1 MAARICPRC
10 RTRVDE
16 RRAAGSP
23 YCLSCG
29 APLGTP
35 SPAGFGKQAAKGSAL
50 PWILGGIGLFLLVGI
65 GGVVVLLIAVANA
78 APEKPTPTPDD
89 PTSVPNLEVPTAIAS
104 VPSAKPTVSAGKIT
118 GTAPTVTVVRPPP
131 TFVPPTATAPTATAP
146 TASAP
151 LVLGAFPRARAQN
164 EVDRVAATLASCKRP
179 GDPTG
184 SGSVRVDFEPDGRVG
199 TLLQR
204 PFAGTPTGSCI
215 SAKFLN
221 IKIGAFT
228 GTTQPITKSFTIAG
242 PSSSIF

>member
-1 MAARICPRC
+1 MAARICPQC

-35 SPAGFGKQAAKGSAL
+35 PPAGFGKPPAKGSAL
-50 PWILGGIGLFLLVGI
+50 PWILGGVGLFMVLGI
-65 GGVVVLLIAVANA
+65 GGVVLFLIAVANA

-89 PTSVPNLEVPTAIAS
+89 PTSVPNLEVPTAIAT
-104 VPSAKPTVSAGKIT
+104 VPTAKPPASAGKIA

-131 TFVPPTATAPTATAP
+131 TVTPPPTAST
-146 TASAP
+146 SAI
-151 LVLGAFPRARAQN
+151 VLGAFPRARAQN
-164 EVDRVAATLASCKRP
+164 EVDRVANGLASCKRT

-184 SGSVRVDFEPDGRVG
+184 SGTIRVDFEPDGRVG

-204 PFAGTPTGSCI
+204 PFSGTSTGSCI
-215 SAKFLN
+215 SARFLA

-228 GTTQPITKSFTIAG
+228 GTTQPITKTFTIAG
-242 PSSSIF
+242 GASNPGF

>member
-1 MAARICPRC
+1 MAARICPHC

-35 SPAGFGKQAAKGSAL
+35 APAGFGKPPARGSAL
-50 PWILGGIGLFLLVGI
+50 PWILGGIGLFLVVAI
-65 GGVVVLLIAVANA
+65 GGVVLLVIAVANA
-78 APEKPTPTPDD
+78 EPDRRTPTPVD
-89 PTSVPNLEVPTAIAS
+89 PASVPNLEVPTALPTI
-104 VPSAKPTVSAGKIT
+104 PSAKPTASAVKIT

-131 TFVPPTATAPTATAP
+131 TVVQPPPSAAPP
-146 TASAP
+146 I
-151 LVLGAFPRARAQN
+151 VLGAFPRARAQN
-164 EVDRVAATLASCKRP
+164 EVDRITAGLASCKRG

-184 SGSVRVDFEPDGRVG
+184 SGTVRVDFEPDGRVG
-199 TLLQR
+199 TLLEK

-215 SAKFLN
+215 SARYLT

-242 PSSSIF
+242 SSSLGF

>member
-1 MAARICPRC
+1 MAARICPQC

-35 SPAGFGKQAAKGSAL
+35 PPAGFGKAPAKGSAL
-50 PWILGGIGLFLLVGI
+50 PWILGGIGLFLLVAI
-65 GGVVVLLIAVANA
+65 GGVVVLVIAVANA

-89 PTSVPNLEVPTAIAS
+89 PTSVPNLEVPTAVAT

-118 GTAPTVTVVRPPP
+118 GTAPTVTAVRPPP
-131 TFVPPTATAPTATAP
+131 TFVPPTATAPTATSP
-146 TASAP
+146 I
-151 LVLGAFPRARAQN
+151 VLGAFPRARAQN
-164 EVDRVAATLASCKRP
+164 EVDRVAGTLASCKRP

-184 SGSVRVDFEPDGRVG
+184 SGSIRVDFEPDGRVG

-215 SAKFLN
+215 SGKFLN

-228 GTTQPITKSFTIAG
+228 GTTQPITKTFTIAG
-242 PSSSIF
+242 SSNPGF

>member
-1 MAARICPRC
+1 MAARICPHC

-35 SPAGFGKQAAKGSAL
+35 PPAGFGKQAAKGSAL
-50 PWILGGIGLFLLVGI
+50 PWVLGGIGLFLLVGI

-78 APEKPTPTPDD
+78 APEKRTPTPDD

-131 TFVPPTATAPTATAP
+131 TATAPTATAP
-146 TASAP
+146 TASAA

-184 SGSVRVDFEPDGRVG
+184 SGSIRVEFEPDGRVG

-242 PSSSIF
+242 SSSSIF

>member
-1 MAARICPRC
+1 MAARICPQC

-35 SPAGFGKQAAKGSAL
+35 PPAGFGKQPAKGSAL
-50 PWILGGIGLFLLVGI
+50 PWILGGIGLFLLVAI
-65 GGVVVLLIAVANA
+65 GGVVVLVIAVANA
-78 APEKPTPTPDD
+78 EPEKRTPAPDD
-89 PTSVPNLEVPTAIAS
+89 PTSVPNVEVPTAIPTL
-104 VPSAKPTVSAGKIT
+104 PSARPVASAGKVT

-131 TFVPPTATAPTATAP
+131 TVPTVVPPPPSATAPI
-146 TASAP
+146 
-151 LVLGAFPRARAQN
+151 VLGAFPRARAQN
-164 EVDRVAATLASCKRP
+164 EVDRVAGTLGSCKRA

-184 SGSVRVDFEPDGRVG
+184 SGSIRVDFEPDGRVG

-215 SAKFLN
+215 SAKFLG

-228 GTTQPITKSFTIAG
+228 GTTQPITKTFTIAG
-242 PSSSIF
+242 SNSPGF